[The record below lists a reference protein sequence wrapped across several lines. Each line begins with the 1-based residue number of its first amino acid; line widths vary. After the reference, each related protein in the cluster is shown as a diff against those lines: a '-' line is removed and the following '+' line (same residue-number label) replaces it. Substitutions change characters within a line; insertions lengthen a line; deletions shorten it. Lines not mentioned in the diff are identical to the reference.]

1 MTMTPP
7 AQVAVNDP
15 VTLLVVAGT
24 DVAGMMLPHLARQ
37 FIALHAQRTDTATQ
51 VEALMETR
59 SHY

>member
-24 DVAGMMLPHLARQ
+24 DVAGMMPPHLARQ

-51 VEALMETR
+51 VEALMATH